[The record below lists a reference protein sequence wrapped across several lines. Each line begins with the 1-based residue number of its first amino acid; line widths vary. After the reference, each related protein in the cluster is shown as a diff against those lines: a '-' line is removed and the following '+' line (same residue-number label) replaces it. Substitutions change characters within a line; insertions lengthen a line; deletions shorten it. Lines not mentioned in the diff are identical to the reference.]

1 MNMKYNLLI
10 LILISFNLTQNYSQ
24 VKDSNNLVHCDIN
37 ISDLYITEC
46 SSLIGPVLGY
56 SVKSKV
62 LSYGINYEYSF
73 ARKRA
78 GIFTAGITGKY
89 STDKEDII
97 DNSAKL
103 KTSVVSAGLQ
113 LNFNLNNLSAKN
125 VVPFG
130 GMVIGYSY
138 SATEY
143 EFNSGIENPLFPD
156 TKKHSL
162 YIFGQA
168 GVRFF
173 VSRVMALTLRAGTG
187 NIDKSLLEFGFDLK
201 F

>member
-1 MNMKYNLLI
+1 MKYNLVI

-46 SSLIGPVLGY
+46 SSLLGPGIVY
-56 SVKSKV
+56 SLKSKV
-62 LSYGINYEYSF
+62 LSYGINYEYAF
-73 ARKRA
+73 AQKKA
-78 GIFTAGITGKY
+78 GLFAAGFSGLY
-89 STDKEDII
+89 SSNSEDVF
-97 DNSAKL
+97 DNNAKL
-103 KTSVVSAGLQ
+103 KTSVITLGLQ
-113 LNFNLNNLSAKN
+113 CNFNLNNLSSKN
-125 VVPFG
+125 IVPFAG
-130 GMVIGYSY
+130 LMIGYNY
-138 SATEY
+138 ALTRY
-143 EFNSGIENPLFPD
+143 EFNSNTEDPFFPE

-173 VSRVMALTLRAGTG
+173 VTRRLAVTIRTGSG
-187 NIDKSLLEFGFDLK
+187 NIDKSMLGFGFDYK